1 MNAPTNAVVVG
12 VGADGV
18 DAALAFAVAEARRT
32 PRPLHLLHVVELP
45 AGDAYIG
52 VHGGLLDEGKA
63 ALEAAQKRSEA
74 LAGDDV
80 AVTAELVDSGT
91 VVNDLVRYTE
101 GASLLVLQHRDL
113 GRVNRLLT
121 GSIAHSVA
129 GRAHVP
135 VVSVPE
141 NWQPRTGAESVVTA
155 GVQDPVE
162 APALLRAA
170 FEEALAR
177 SASLVVLHAWWL
189 ASGFDVIGVDTAYR
203 DQYAAD
209 KHEEINPILAPLRAE
224 FPDVKVAVTV
234 QHAPPIEAVL
244 DAAER
249 SDLLVLGRRHHLLPI
264 RSHLGSVAR
273 GAISHATCPVLITP
287 ELGPPQYSDVLAAVN
302 RRREEATSD
311 RTS

>member
-12 VGADGV
+12 VGAEGV
-18 DAALAFAVAEARRT
+18 DASLTFAVAEAGRT
-32 PRPLHLLHVVELP
+32 QRPLHLLHVVELP
-45 AGDAYIG
+45 AGDAYVG
-52 VHGGLLDEGKA
+52 MQGGLLDEGKA

-80 AVTAELVDSGT
+80 PVTTELVEIGT
-91 VVNDLVRYTE
+91 VVNDLVRCTD
-101 GASLLVLQHRDL
+101 GASLLVLQHRARS
-113 GRVNRLLT
+113 RVTRILT

-141 NWQPRTGAESVVTA
+141 DWQPRAGAESVVTA

-170 FEEALAR
+170 FEEARAR
-177 SASLVVLHAWWL
+177 SARLVVLHAWWL
-189 ASGFDVIGVDTAYR
+189 ASGFDVVAVDAAYR

-209 KHEEINPILAPLRAE
+209 KHEEINPILAPLREE
-224 FPDVKVAVTV
+224 FPDVEVAVTV
-234 QHAPPIEAVL
+234 KHAPPIEAVL
-244 DAAER
+244 DGAEK

-273 GAISHATCPVLITP
+273 AAISHATCPVLITP
-287 ELGPPQYSDVLAAVN
+287 EFVPPQYSDLLAAIA
-302 RRREEATSD
+302 RGDHLRKTS
-311 RTS
+311 

>member
-1 MNAPTNAVVVG
+1 MNAPTKPVVVG
-12 VGADGV
+12 VGTEAM
-18 DAALAFAVAEARRT
+18 DASLNFAVAEARRT
-32 PRPLHLLHVVELP
+32 QRPLHLVHVVELP

-52 VHGGLLDEGKA
+52 MHGGLLDDGKA
-63 ALEAAQKRSEA
+63 ALEAAQKSSEA
-74 LAGDDV
+74 IAGDDV
-80 AVTAELVDSGT
+80 PVTAELVDSGT
-91 VVNDLVRYTE
+91 VVNDLIRHTE

-113 GRVNRLLT
+113 SRVHRILT

-141 NWQPRTGAESVVTA
+141 GWTPRVGPDYVVTA
-155 GVQDPVE
+155 CVQDPAE

-170 FEEALAR
+170 FEEARAR
-177 SASLVVLHAWWL
+177 SAALVVLHAWWL
-189 ASGFDVIGVDTAYR
+189 ASGFDVVAVDTAYR

-209 KHEEINPILAPLRAE
+209 KHEEMNPILAPLRAG

-244 DAAER
+244 DGAEK

-273 GAISHATCPVLITP
+273 AAISHATCPVLITP
-287 ELGPPQYSDVLAAVN
+287 ELVPPQYSDVLAAIA
-302 RRREEATSD
+302 RKD
-311 RTS
+311 D